1 MTATPDAIGKRLP
14 RRDAADKLAG
24 AARYTDDLTRPGML
38 HAAILGSPWPS
49 ARILAIDTAAARA
62 LPGVKA
68 VLTGADLPARRWGLF
83 VYDET
88 PLAAGVVRYVGE
100 PVAAVAATDL
110 ATARAAAAL
119 IEVDYEELAPVL
131 SIEEALKDGAIP
143 VHPDFDGYEKRPD
156 LGFERVNEIA
166 RQEFSE
172 GDVES
177 AWGNC
182 DVVVEGVYEVPSQSH
197 VYLEPVSAI
206 AEFDRAGKLTVQ
218 SANQSVYKV
227 QATLS
232 RALDLPMS
240 NIRVATP
247 AIGGA
252 FGGKSGVTIQPLVAH
267 LARATGRPVRLTLT
281 REEDFMA
288 MRRRHP
294 AIVRVRT
301 GAKADGTL
309 VARDLDIVYDGGAYA
324 EDSPAVLGFGLLMAR
339 GPYTIPHC
347 RLRGRAVY
355 TNRLRAAGFRGYG
368 NPQVTFATE
377 AQIDELAGRLGLDPV
392 ELRLKNAVEAGGRW
406 IGGQTITS
414 CGLSECLTEA
424 RDASGWTGKRHR
436 AGAGAG
442 ADAETGGKRRGIGV
456 SAFAHICGLLGTS
469 ATVRLLED
477 GTVTLATGA
486 VDLGQGAEAV
496 LAQICAGALDLD
508 IGRINSAPVDSD
520 AAPYNWSTG
529 GSRVTYMA
537 GRAVVQA
544 AGAVREQIVSH
555 AAELFECAPA
565 DIEIRPGGRAGI
577 VGVPEKEIG
586 FGDISLR
593 AHYRSGGP
601 IIGSGALVYDGE
613 AFDTKEALIRNY
625 PFERIGTYVFGAH
638 VVEVEV
644 DTVTGKVD
652 ILRAWMA
659 HDVGRAINPTEVEGQ
674 IQGGFVQGAGY
685 ALLEELLWEDGQPIN
700 PSMMDYKVFGALDL
714 PLGLHPIIVED
725 PEPSGPFGAKGI
737 GEPPLVGAAPAI
749 ANAVADA
756 TGLRLRTLPMT
767 PERVL
772 DALDA
777 AAIRDPEMPAPGRDP
792 ERPQGA

>member
-1 MTATPDAIGKRLP
+1 MTRIPDAIGKRLP

-24 AARYTDDLTRPGML
+24 VARYTDDLARPGML
-38 HAAILGSPWPS
+38 HAAILGSPYPS
-49 ARILAIDTAAARA
+49 AHILGIDTAAARA

-68 VLTGADLPARRWGLF
+68 VLTSADLPARRWGLF

-88 PLAAGVVRYVGE
+88 PLAADVVRYVGE

-119 IEVDYEELAPVL
+119 IEVDYR
-131 SIEEALKDGAIP
+131 GADAGSEHRGGP
-143 VHPDFDGYEKRPD
+143 EGRGDSGAS
-156 LGFERVNEIA
+156 GFRQLRETPGPGGRARQRNR

-172 GDVES
+172 GDVEA
-177 AWGNC
+177 AWADC
-182 DVVVEGVYEVPSQSH
+182 DVVLEGVYEVPSQSH

-206 AEFDRAGKLTVQ
+206 AEFDRAGKLTVWCA
-218 SANQSVYKV
+218 SQSVYKV

-252 FGGKSGVTIQPLVAH
+252 FGGKSGVTVQPLVAH
-267 LARATGRPVRLTLT
+267 LARATGRPVRLTLS
-281 REEDFMA
+281 REEDFMT

-294 AIVRVRT
+294 AIIRVRT

-309 VARDLDIVYDGGAYA
+309 VARDLEIVYDGGAYA
-324 EDSPAVLGFGLLMAR
+324 EDSPAVLAFGLLMAR
-339 GPYTIPHC
+339 GPYNIPHC

-377 AQIDELAGRLGLDPV
+377 SQIDELADRLGLDSV
-392 ELRLKNAVEAGGRW
+392 EFRLKNAVETGGRW

-414 CGLSECLTEA
+414 CGLAECLTKA
-424 RDASGWTGKRHR
+424 RDAAGWTGRR
-436 AGAGAG
+436 RDTGAEAN
-442 ADAETGGKRRGIGV
+442 GKRRGIGV

-486 VDLGQGAEAV
+486 VDLGQGVEAV
-496 LAQICAGALDLD
+496 LAQICAGALDID

-529 GSRVTYMA
+529 GSRVTYMV

-544 AGAVREQIVSH
+544 ADAVREQIVRQ
-555 AAELFECAPA
+555 AADLFECAPA

-577 VGVPEKEIG
+577 VGVPEKEVS

-593 AHYRSGGP
+593 AHYQTGGP

-613 AFDTKEALIRNY
+613 TFDYKEAVIRNY
-625 PFERIGTYVFGAH
+625 PFARIGTYVFGAH
-638 VVEVEV
+638 IVEVEV
-644 DTVTGKVD
+644 DTVTGKVE
-652 ILRAWMA
+652 ILRAWAA
-659 HDVGRAINPTEVEGQ
+659 HDVGRAINPTAVEGQ

-685 ALLEELLWEDGQPIN
+685 ALLEELLWEDGQPVN

-714 PLGLHPIIVED
+714 PLEIHPIIVEA

-756 TGLRLRTLPMT
+756 TGLRLRTIPMT

-772 DALDA
+772 DALAFA
-777 AAIRDPEMPAPGRDP
+777 AE
-792 ERPQGA
+792 

>member
-1 MTATPDAIGKRLP
+1 MNEIPEAIGARLP
-14 RRDAADKLAG
+14 RRAAPPQQAG
-24 AARYTDDLTRPGML
+24 AARDTDDLSRPGML

-49 ARILAIDTAAARA
+49 ARIVGIDTAAARA
-62 LPGVKA
+62 LPGVRA
-68 VLTGADLPARRWGLF
+68 VLTGADLPDRRWGLF

-131 SIEEALKDGAIP
+131 SIEAALEDGAVP
-143 VHPDFDGYEKRPD
+143 VHPEFESYEKRPD

-172 GDVES
+172 GDVEA
-177 AWGNC
+177 AWADC
-182 DVVVEGVYEVPSQSH
+182 DVIVEGVYEVPSQSH

-206 AEFDRAGKLTVQ
+206 AEFDRAGKLTVR
-218 SANQSVYKV
+218 SANQSVNKV

-240 NIRVATP
+240 KIRVVTP
-247 AIGGA
+247 AVGGA
-252 FGGKSGVTIQPLVAH
+252 FGGKSGVTVQPLVAH
-267 LARATGRPVRLTLT
+267 LARATGRPVKLTLT

-377 AQIDELAGRLGLDPV
+377 AQIDELADRLGLDPV
-392 ELRLKNAVEAGGRW
+392 ELRLKNAVEAGGHW

-414 CGLSECLTEA
+414 CGLGTCLTEA
-424 RDASGWTGKRHR
+424 RDASGWAGKRWDGGI
-436 AGAGAG
+436 GA
-442 ADAETGGKRRGIGV
+442 GGKRRGIGV

-477 GTVTLATGA
+477 GAVALAHSA
-486 VDLGQGAEAV
+486 VDLGQGAESA
-496 LAQICAGALDLD
+496 LAQICAGALDID
-508 IGRINSAPVDSD
+508 VDRVDSAPADSG

-529 GSRVTYMA
+529 GSRVTYMV
-537 GRAVVQA
+537 GRAVMQA
-544 AGAVREQIVSH
+544 ADAVREQIVRH
-555 AAELFECAPA
+555 AAETFECAPG
-565 DIEIRPGGRAGI
+565 DVEIRPGGRAGI
-577 VGVPEKEIG
+577 VGVPERELS
-586 FGDISLR
+586 FGEISLR
-593 AHYRSGGP
+593 AHYRTGGP

-613 AFDTKEALIRNY
+613 GFDYKEAVIRNY
-625 PFERIGTYVFGAH
+625 PFERVGTYVFGAH

-644 DTVTGKVD
+644 DTVTGKVE
-652 ILRAWMA
+652 ILRAWAA
-659 HDVGRAINPTEVEGQ
+659 HDVGRAINPTSVEGQ
-674 IQGGFVQGAGY
+674 ILGGFVQGAGY
-685 ALLEELLWEDGQPIN
+685 ALLEELLWEDGQPVN

-714 PLGLHPIIVED
+714 PLDIHPIIVEE

-749 ANAVADA
+749 ANAVAHA
-756 TGLRLRTLPMT
+756 TGLRLRTIPMT

-772 DALDA
+772 DALGSA
-777 AAIRDPEMPAPGRDP
+777 ASPAGVQEVVGPAGLEP
-792 ERPQGA
+792 ATRPL

>member
-1 MTATPDAIGKRLP
+1 MNEIPEAIGARLP

-24 AARYTDDLTRPGML
+24 AARYTDDLSRPGML

-62 LPGVKA
+62 LPGVRA
-68 VLTGADLPARRWGLF
+68 VLTGADLPDRRWGLF

-88 PLAAGVVRYVGE
+88 PLAVGVVRYVGE

-131 SIEEALKDGAIP
+131 SIEAALEDGAVP
-143 VHPDFDGYEKRPD
+143 VHREFESYEKRPD

-172 GDVES
+172 GDVEA
-177 AWGNC
+177 AWADC
-182 DVVVEGVYEVPSQSH
+182 DVIVEGVYEVPSQSH

-206 AEFDRAGKLTVQ
+206 AEFDRAGKLTVR
-218 SANQSVYKV
+218 SANQSVNKV

-240 NIRVATP
+240 KIRVVTP
-247 AIGGA
+247 AVGGA
-252 FGGKSGVTIQPLVAH
+252 FGGKSGVTVQPLVSH
-267 LARATGRPVRLTLT
+267 LARATGRPVKLTLT

-294 AIVRVRT
+294 AIVRVKT

-339 GPYTIPHC
+339 GPYAIPHC

-377 AQIDELAGRLGLDPV
+377 AQIDELADRLGLDPV
-392 ELRLKNAVEAGGRW
+392 ELRLKNAVEAGGHW

-414 CGLSECLTEA
+414 CGLGTCLTEA
-424 RDASGWTGKRHR
+424 RDASGWAEKRR
-436 AGAGAG
+436 DGGIGAS
-442 ADAETGGKRRGIGV
+442 GKRRGIGV

-469 ATVRLLED
+469 ATLRLLED
-477 GTVTLATGA
+477 GTAALAHSA
-486 VDLGQGAEAV
+486 VDLGQGAEAA
-496 LAQICAGALDLD
+496 LAQICAGALDID
-508 IGRINSAPVDSD
+508 VDRVDSAPADSG

-529 GSRVTYMA
+529 GSRVTYMV
-537 GRAVVQA
+537 GRAVMQA
-544 AGAVREQIVSH
+544 ADAVREQIVRH
-555 AAELFECAPA
+555 AAETFECAPGR
-565 DIEIRPGGRAGI
+565 ISMSPGGRARI
-577 VGVPEKEIG
+577 VGVPERELS
-586 FGDISLR
+586 FGEISLR
-593 AHYRSGGP
+593 AHYRTGGP

-613 AFDTKEALIRNY
+613 AFDYKEAVIRNY
-625 PFERIGTYVFGAH
+625 PFERVGTYVFGAH

-652 ILRAWMA
+652 ILRAWAA
-659 HDVGRAINPTEVEGQ
+659 HDVGRAINPTSVEGQ
-674 IQGGFVQGAGY
+674 ILGGFVQGAGY
-685 ALLEELLWEDGQPIN
+685 ALLEELLWEDGQPVN

-714 PLGLHPIIVED
+714 PLDIHPIIVEE

-749 ANAVADA
+749 ANAVAHA
-756 TGLRLRTLPMT
+756 TGLRLRTIPMT

-772 DALDA
+772 DALGSTA
-777 AAIRDPEMPAPGRDP
+777 PAGLQEVVGPAGLEP
-792 ERPQGA
+792 ATRPL

>member
-1 MTATPDAIGKRLP
+1 MTAIPDAIGKRLP

-24 AARYTDDLTRPGML
+24 AARYTDDLVRPGML
-38 HAAILGSPWPS
+38 HAAILGSPYPS
-49 ARILAIDTAAARA
+49 ARILGIDTAAAKA
-62 LPGVKA
+62 LPGVKT
-68 VLTGADLPARRWGLF
+68 VLTSADLPARRWGLF

-100 PVAAVAATDL
+100 PVAAVAAADL

-143 VHPDFDGYEKRPD
+143 VHPEFDSYEKRPD
-156 LGFERVNEIA
+156 LGFARVNEIA

-172 GDVES
+172 GDVEA
-177 AWGNC
+177 AWAEC

-206 AEFDRAGKLTVQ
+206 AEFDRAGKLTVW
-218 SANQSVYKV
+218 SAHQSVYKV

-252 FGGKSGVTIQPLVAH
+252 FGGKSGVTVQPLVAH
-267 LARATGRPVRLTLT
+267 LARATGRPVRLTLS
-281 REEDFMA
+281 REEDFMT

-309 VARDLDIVYDGGAYA
+309 VARDLEIVYDGGAYA
-324 EDSPAVLGFGLLMAR
+324 EDSPAVLGFGLLLAR
-339 GPYTIPHC
+339 GPYNIPHC

-377 AQIDELAGRLGLDPV
+377 SQIDELADRLGLDPV
-392 ELRLKNAVEAGGRW
+392 DFRLKNAVETGGRW

-414 CGLSECLTEA
+414 CGLAECLTKA
-424 RDASGWTGKRHR
+424 RDAAGWTGRR
-436 AGAGAG
+436 RDTGAEAN
-442 ADAETGGKRRGIGV
+442 GKRRGIGV

-469 ATVRLLED
+469 ATARLLED

-496 LAQICAGALDLD
+496 LAQICAGALDID

-529 GSRVTYMA
+529 GSRVTYMV

-544 AGAVREQIVSH
+544 ADRVREQIVRH

-577 VGVPEKEIG
+577 VGVPEKELG

-593 AHYRSGGP
+593 AHYRTGGP

-613 AFDTKEALIRNY
+613 AFDYKEAVIRNF
-625 PFERIGTYVFGAH
+625 PFARIGTYVFGAH
-638 VVEVEV
+638 IVEVEV
-644 DTVTGKVD
+644 DTVTGKVE
-652 ILRAWMA
+652 ILRAWAA
-659 HDVGRAINPTEVEGQ
+659 HDVGRAINPVAVEGQ

-685 ALLEELLWEDGQPIN
+685 ALLEELLWEDGQPVN
-700 PSMMDYKVFGALDL
+700 PSMMDYKVFGAPDL
-714 PLGLHPIIVED
+714 PLEIHPIIVEA

-756 TGLRLRTLPMT
+756 TGLRLRTIPMT

-772 DALDA
+772 DALDSA
-777 AAIRDPEMPAPGRDP
+777 AEK
-792 ERPQGA
+792 

>member
-1 MTATPDAIGKRLP
+1 MTRIPDAIGKRLP

-24 AARYTDDLTRPGML
+24 VARYTDDLARPGML
-38 HAAILGSPWPS
+38 HAAILGSPYPS
-49 ARILAIDTAAARA
+49 AHILGIDTAAARA
-62 LPGVKA
+62 LPGVMA
-68 VLTGADLPARRWGLF
+68 VLTSADLPAGRWGLF

-88 PLAAGVVRYVGE
+88 PLAADVVRYVGE

-119 IEVDYEELAPVL
+119 IEVDYRELTPVL

-143 VHPDFDGYEKRPD
+143 VHPEFDSYEKRPD
-156 LGFERVNEIA
+156 LGFARVNEIA

-172 GDVES
+172 GDVEA
-177 AWGNC
+177 AWADC
-182 DVVVEGVYEVPSQSH
+182 DVVLEGVYEVPSQSH

-206 AEFDRAGKLTVQ
+206 AEFDRAGKLTVWCA
-218 SANQSVYKV
+218 SQSVYKV

-232 RALDLPMS
+232 RDL
-240 NIRVATP
+240 
-247 AIGGA
+247 
-252 FGGKSGVTIQPLVAH
+252 
-267 LARATGRPVRLTLT
+267 
-281 REEDFMA
+281 E
-288 MRRRHP
+288 
-294 AIVRVRT
+294 
-301 GAKADGTL
+301 
-309 VARDLDIVYDGGAYA
+309 IVYDGGAYA
-324 EDSPAVLGFGLLMAR
+324 EDSPAVLAFGLLMAR
-339 GPYTIPHC
+339 GPYNIPHC

-377 AQIDELAGRLGLDPV
+377 SQIDELADRLGLDSV
-392 ELRLKNAVEAGGRW
+392 EFRLKNAVETGGRW

-414 CGLSECLTEA
+414 CGLAECLTKA
-424 RDASGWTGKRHR
+424 RDAAGWTGRR
-436 AGAGAG
+436 RDTGAEAN
-442 ADAETGGKRRGIGV
+442 GKRRGIGV

-496 LAQICAGALDLD
+496 LAQICAGALDID

-529 GSRVTYMA
+529 GSRVTYMV

-544 AGAVREQIVSH
+544 ADAVREQIVRQ
-555 AAELFECAPA
+555 AADLFECAPA

-577 VGVPEKEIG
+577 VGVPEKEVS

-593 AHYRSGGP
+593 AHYQTGGP

-613 AFDTKEALIRNY
+613 TFDYKEAVIRNY
-625 PFERIGTYVFGAH
+625 PFARIGTYVFGAH
-638 VVEVEV
+638 IVEVEV
-644 DTVTGKVD
+644 DTVTGKVE
-652 ILRAWMA
+652 ILRAWAA
-659 HDVGRAINPTEVEGQ
+659 HDVGRAINPTAVEGQ

-685 ALLEELLWEDGQPIN
+685 ALLEELLWEDGQPVN

-714 PLGLHPIIVED
+714 PLEIHPIIVEA

-756 TGLRLRTLPMT
+756 TGLRLRTIPMT

-772 DALDA
+772 DALA
-777 AAIRDPEMPAPGRDP
+777 AAAEK
-792 ERPQGA
+792 

>member
-1 MTATPDAIGKRLP
+1 MTDLPKAIGPKAIGTRLP

-24 AARYTDDLTRPGML
+24 AARYTDDLSRPGML
-38 HAAILGSPWPS
+38 HAAILGSPYPS
-49 ARILAIDTAAARA
+49 ARILGIDTAAALA

-68 VLTGADLPARRWGLF
+68 VLTGADLPDRRWGLF

-110 ATARAAAAL
+110 AAARAAAAL
-119 IEVDYEELAPVL
+119 IEVEYEELTPVL
-131 SIEEALKDGAIP
+131 SIGEALKDGAVP
-143 VHPDFDGYEKRPD
+143 VHRDFDGYEKRPD

-172 GDVES
+172 GDVEA
-177 AWGNC
+177 AWADC
-182 DVVVEGVYEVPSQSH
+182 DVVVEGSYEVPSQSH

-206 AEFDRAGKLTVQ
+206 AEFDRAGKLTVW

-232 RALDLPMS
+232 RALDMPMS
-240 NIRVATP
+240 RIRAATP
-247 AIGGA
+247 AVGGA
-252 FGGKSGVTIQPLVAH
+252 FGGKSGVTVQPLVAH
-267 LARATGRPVRLTLT
+267 LARATGRPVKLTLT
-281 REEDFMA
+281 REEDFMT

-294 AIVRVRT
+294 AVVCVKT

-324 EDSPAVLGFGLLMAR
+324 EDSPAVLGFGLLMGR
-339 GPYTIPHC
+339 GPYNIPHC

-377 AQIDELAGRLGLDPV
+377 AQIDELAGRLGIDPV
-392 ELRLKNAVEAGGRW
+392 EFRLRNAVETGGRW

-414 CGLSECLTEA
+414 CGLNECLTGA
-424 RDASGWTGKRHR
+424 RDASGWAAKRR
-436 AGAGAG
+436 EGGAGAG
-442 ADAETGGKRRGIGV
+442 GKARGLGV

-477 GTVTLATGA
+477 GTVALAHSA
-486 VDLGQGAEAV
+486 VDLGQGAESA
-496 LAQICAGALDLD
+496 LAQICAGALDID
-508 IGRINSAPVDSD
+508 VGRIDSAPADSG

-529 GSRVTYMA
+529 GSRVTYMV

-544 AGAVREQIVSH
+544 ADAVREQIVRR
-555 AAELFECAPA
+555 AAETFECAPG

-577 VGVPEKEIG
+577 VGVPEREAS
-586 FGDISLR
+586 FGEISLR
-593 AHYRSGGP
+593 AHYQTGGP
-601 IIGSGALVYDGE
+601 IIGSGSLVYDGE
-613 AFDTKEALIRNY
+613 AFDYKEALIRNY
-625 PFERIGTYVFGAH
+625 PFSRIGTYVFGAH
-638 VVEVEV
+638 IVEVEV

-652 ILRAWMA
+652 IVRAWAA
-659 HDVGRAINPTEVEGQ
+659 HDVGRAINPTSVEGQ
-674 IQGGFVQGAGY
+674 ILGGFVQGAGY

-700 PSMMDYKVFGALDL
+700 PSMMDYKVYGALDL
-714 PLGLHPIIVED
+714 PLDIHPIVVEN

-749 ANAVADA
+749 ANAVAHA
-756 TGLRLRTLPMT
+756 TGRRLRTIPMT

-772 DALDA
+772 DALAPA
-777 AAIRDPEMPAPGRDP
+777 AGQDQPFQGTSQDIPEDSS
-792 ERPQGA
+792 